1 MIPSFERA
9 RGREGRR
16 LASSRGRG
24 LILWFCGLSLL
35 GACRGSS
42 RRPFDLVKAGLITI
56 ATPPETD
63 AVPPKPPSVRE
74 PVFPYL
80 DAEPSDRAL
89 SVGDTSSGRVVHA
102 KELVE
107 SDSIGILPK
116 QRERDLKYGTEE
128 LVNLLQDAGKSL
140 HDETS
145 TKLWIGNIGK
155 RGGGDIPFS
164 VSHNAGRDADV
175 ALSYLDAANNPIDPP
190 GLVALGKD
198 GFSKD
203 RSVQLDAKRT
213 WITVRALV
221 TDEGSDVEYI
231 FLSDPLRKKL
241 LTWGRDH
248 GAKPSVCER
257 VANVL
262 RQPAGAAPHD
272 DHLHVRIYCSAID
285 LSAGCVDTGTERPL
299 VAARVQARS
308 EKVREAVAA
317 LGAEDPSLRARA
329 VLRLAL
335 LDETEKLSL
344 ITKLSDDPSPNV
356 RHAVVTAIARLGH
369 EENAAGLA
377 RRFAM
382 ETDPAV
388 RERIVLA
395 AAVLGGARGGE
406 ILERAIETAEP
417 EAEEVTS
424 SARGALHPIDVRLAV
439 DLLDGECLAMPLE
452 QRGCSVRAYAVA
464 VAGRADRLEPVPGL
478 VALLVS
484 PDASLRA
491 AAAESLALITNH
503 RFGDAWTDDAATAP
517 HREAQKRY
525 EDLWKKLQKSPRT
538 AWIALGFAASGFKVR
553 SFDQKSVWELVRAT
567 AAESHLSYNARE
579 MLARIADEPSA
590 SVTWPADEACAYY
603 LRIFQ
608 QRRRFHLD
616 KPPVLV
622 ARTCAA
628 LKIRE

>member
-1 MIPSFERA
+1 M
-9 RGREGRR
+9 
-16 LASSRGRG
+16 
-24 LILWFCGLSLL
+24 ILWFCVLSML
-35 GACRGSS
+35 GACRGGT
-42 RRPFDLVKAGLITI
+42 RPPFDLAKAGLVMT
-56 ATPPETD
+56 ATPPVTD
-63 AVPPKPPSVRE
+63 TEAPKPPTVRE

-102 KELVE
+102 RELVE
-107 SDSIGILPK
+107 SDAIGILPK

-128 LVNLLQDAGKSL
+128 LVGLLEAAGKSL

-175 ALSYLDAANNPIDPP
+175 ALSYLDAAHNPIDPP
-190 GLVALGKD
+190 DLVALGKD

-221 TDEGSDVEYI
+221 THEGSDVEYI

-241 LTWGRDH
+241 LTWARDH
-248 GAKPSVCER
+248 GEKPSVCER

-272 DHLHVRIYCSAID
+272 DHLHVRIYCSAMD

-299 VAARVQARS
+299 VAARIEAKM
-308 EKVREAVAA
+308 EKVREAVAG
-317 LGAEDPSLRARA
+317 LGAADPGLRARA

-335 LDETEKLSL
+335 LDQTERLSL

-369 EENAAGLA
+369 EEDAAGLA
-377 RRFAM
+377 RRFTL

-406 ILERAIETAEP
+406 ILSKAIEAP
-417 EAEEVTS
+417 EALPDEVTP
-424 SARGALHPIDVRLAV
+424 SALGAPHPIDVRLAV

-452 QRGCSVRAYAVA
+452 KRGCSVRAYAVA

-478 VALLVS
+478 VTLLMS

-503 RFGDAWTDDAATAP
+503 RFGDAWADDAATVP
-517 HREAQKRY
+517 HLEAKKRY
-525 EDLWKKLQKSPRT
+525 EELWRKLQKSPRT
-538 AWIALGFAASGFKVR
+538 AWLALGFAASGFKVR

-567 AAESHLSYNARE
+567 AAEPHLSYNARE
-579 MLARIADEPSA
+579 MLARIADEPAA

-616 KPPVLV
+616 KPPGLV

-628 LKIRE
+628 LKGRE